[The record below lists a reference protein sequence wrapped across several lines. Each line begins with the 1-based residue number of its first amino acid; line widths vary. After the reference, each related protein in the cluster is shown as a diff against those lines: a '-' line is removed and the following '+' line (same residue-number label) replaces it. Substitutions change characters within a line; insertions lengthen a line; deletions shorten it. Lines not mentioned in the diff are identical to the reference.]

1 MDFFEAFKRTA
12 DIADIEPRGSARGKI
27 PPCGGN
33 VRVADKRGEDQ
44 GPPRVSINAV
54 RKRLN
59 KKAFS
64 GNGILQKAKCPAYE
78 LTDQTFHRTIDPS
91 MNRKQPVFPPG
102 EYRLLSI
109 TGFIASLD

>member
-1 MDFFEAFKRTA
+1 MSNTFKLQSR
-12 DIADIEPRGSARGKI
+12 RGARGENS
-27 PPCGGN
+27 PSGGN
-33 VRVADKRGEDQ
+33 VSKADKRGEDQ

-59 KKAFS
+59 EKAFS

-78 LTDQTFHRTIDPS
+78 LTDQSFHRTIDPS
-91 MNRKQPVFPPG
+91 MNRKQPVFPEG

-109 TGFIASLD
+109 TGFNASLD